1 MANVFEHLDYRQ
13 YLQEEYSDRKAK
25 DKKISYRFLARQAGF
40 SSPNFLQLVMR
51 GKRNL
56 SQESVY
62 KIAKALK
69 LKKDEAEFFENLV
82 RFNQSVSNE
91 EKNLYYSRIAADRHY
106 VKVKQIEKTHFE
118 YYSKWYHAAVR
129 EMVLLKEFNEDPA
142 WISRNLSPKISVK
155 AAGESLALLE
165 RLGFVV
171 RNKQGKLVQ
180 QDRYIDSGDEVM
192 GLAIANY
199 HREMIEKAAESI
211 EKTPPG
217 KREINSITFAVSQER
232 MKETKKMIQ
241 EFRQKISN
249 FLAQEDAAEM
259 VYQLNLQLFNVSELP
274 KEEEE

>member
-1 MANVFEHLDYRQ
+1 
-13 YLQEEYSDRKAK
+13 
-25 DKKISYRFLARQAGF
+25 
-40 SSPNFLQLVMR
+40 
-51 GKRNL
+51 
-56 SQESVY
+56 
-62 KIAKALK
+62 
-69 LKKDEAEFFENLV
+69 
-82 RFNQSVSNE
+82 
-91 EKNLYYSRIAADRHY
+91 
-106 VKVKQIEKTHFE
+106 
-118 YYSKWYHAAVR
+118 
-129 EMVLLKEFNEDPA
+129 
-142 WISRNLSPKISVK
+142 
-155 AAGESLALLE
+155 
-165 RLGFVV
+165 
-171 RNKQGKLVQ
+171 VQ